1 MRRTLAVSV
10 FLLLAVFAA
19 PLTAQP
25 VFGNQSTV
33 TDIATAAA
41 PTTVLAHTTAAGLDN
56 QIILVSVHLNIRHE
70 FGIGVSSVTYAGQPL
85 TLLANVVD
93 GSADTRTLVYY
104 RLAPT
109 TGTNNVIVTY
119 SNLGGGDAVE
129 ALVGAIT
136 YSDVNQAAPTAN
148 TNSGSGSPAGV
159 IVTGTTTT
167 DAVIDFITVRE
178 DVTPTPAASQTTV
191 YSVSTGGSPDDLH
204 GASSRRTG
212 AAGNT
217 VMLWALSK
225 NRMWSIVGVRL
236 QSPRADIA
244 VTKTATD
251 PGPDG
256 TFAEGETLT
265 WTIGVT
271 NNGPSR
277 ATNVVVTDTLP
288 SGFTVTSITPGSPTC
303 TQAGSTVTCTY
314 ASMTNG
320 ATNTINITGTITTNT
335 TQLVNSAS
343 ATRDQTDP
351 NAANNSA
358 TATVNVVAP
367 TVVHMLEMEAVQDA
381 KGKVQISWTTS
392 FEAQNLGFNIYRN
405 GQQLNHQLIAGSA
418 LLTRRGGLD
427 SGRSYRWNDKVKGG
441 ELAQYTIEDVD
452 LDGTRT
458 LHGPVTPLL
467 VGEVADSANTDT
479 LADLGSTGG
488 VFVSPRG
495 IGAPRHATT
504 RGNLAQQF
512 DLASQ
517 AAVKLLV
524 TSEGFYRVRFSDL
537 IAAGFA
543 PGKRLAL
550 FADGVEQPVN
560 VTDDAIEF
568 YGIGL
573 DTPSAGAR
581 AYWLVN
587 DKGANAR
594 IRKSVAKKGAFTATS
609 TPFTVERIERRIFF
623 TALTN
628 NGDRENFVGRVVNGP
643 TATQELTVEHLD
655 RSGQP
660 ASLEVTLQGA
670 GAGEHRVQVTV
681 NGQNAGTVTFK
692 DMNRRISTLS
702 VPLSMLVDGANTIG
716 FTALNGSTD
725 VSVLE
730 SLRLTYSHTLVAD
743 NDALKVSA
751 AGGTLI
757 TASGFTSAARAIDV
771 TDPSD
776 PIELDAENANGT
788 VTVVAPESGTR
799 SVLLI
804 GESRIAAPAQI
815 VASRP
820 STWNATT
827 NAADLVIIA
836 ARSFVAAAEPLKARR
851 DAEGIA
857 TVIVDVQDLY
867 DEFGFGARGPNAIRE
882 FLLHTRNWSRAPRY
896 VLLLGDASLDPRN
909 YLGFGA
915 FDSVPTK
922 LVATFEMKTASD
934 EWFVDGI
941 SGLSIGRLPAR
952 TVAQAE
958 AMIAKL
964 VNRNVTGT
972 EPVRFVAD
980 PSRTFDFTGAANS
993 VAALV
998 PTTSPK
1004 SVAASATSAAFDS
1017 LLLTYFG
1024 HGSTD
1029 IWSAGRFRGSHA
1041 TALRNTRLP
1050 IVAAMTCLNG
1060 YFHDTT
1066 FPSFAE
1072 QLLANPQGGA
1082 VAVWASSTL
1091 TAPAPQVEMTREL
1104 VRQLFAGATLGDAV
1118 RAAKAATSDQDA
1130 RRSWILFGDP
1140 SMPLR

>member
-1 MRRTLAVSV
+1 MRRALAVPVV
-10 FLLLAVFAA
+10 FLLAVLAA
-19 PLTAQP
+19 PLAAQP
-25 VFGNQSTV
+25 VFGTQSNV
-33 TDIATAAA
+33 TDVVTQAA
-41 PTTVLAHTTAAGLDN
+41 PTTTLAHTTAAGLHN

-70 FGIGVSSVTYAGQPL
+70 AGAGVSGVTYAGQAL

-93 GSADTRTLVYY
+93 GSGDTRTLVWY
-104 RLAPT
+104 RLAPA
-109 TGTNNVIVTY
+109 TGANNVIVTY
-119 SNLGGGDAVE
+119 SGLGPGDSVDAV
-129 ALVGAIT
+129 VGAVT
-136 YSDVNQAAPTAN
+136 YSGANQAAPSAN
-148 TNSGSGSPAGV
+148 TNEGKGSPAT
-159 IVTGTTTT
+159 VTVAGTATN
-167 DAVIDFITVRE
+167 DAVIDFVTAAE
-178 DVTPTPAASQTTV
+178 DVVIAPSRTAV
-191 YSVSTGGSPDDLH
+191 YNVSTGSSNGDLQA
-204 GASSRRTG
+204 GSSRGNGT
-212 AAGNT
+212 AAST
-217 VMLWALSK
+217 TSSWALSK
-225 NRMWSIVGVRL
+225 NRNWSIAGVRL
-236 QSPRADIA
+236 QSARADIA
-244 VTKTATD
+244 VTKTASD

-288 SGFTVTSITPGSPTC
+288 AGFTVTSISPGSPTC
-303 TQAGSTVTCTY
+303 SQSGSTVTCTF
-314 ASMTNG
+314 ASMNHG
-320 ATNTINITGTITTNT
+320 ASNSIEITGTITTNT
-335 TQLVNSAS
+335 TQLVNTAS
-343 ATRDQTDP
+343 ATRDQIDP
-351 NAANNSA
+351 DATNDSA
-358 TATVNVVAP
+358 TATASVVAP

-381 KGKVQISWTTS
+381 KGKVRISWTTS

-405 GQQLNHQLIAGSA
+405 GEKINDQLIAGSA
-418 LLTRRGGLD
+418 LLTRRGDLD

-441 ELAQYTIEDVD
+441 ALAQYTIEDVD

-467 VGEVADSANTDT
+467 AGEVPDSANTDT
-479 LADLGSTGG
+479 LADLGSAGG

-495 IGAPRHATT
+495 IGAPRHATI
-504 RGNLAQQF
+504 RGDRDQQF
-512 DLASQ
+512 ALASQ

-524 TSEGFYRVRFSDL
+524 TTEGFYRVRFSEL

-543 PGKRLAL
+543 PAKRLAL
-550 FADGVEQPVN
+550 FTEGVEQPVT

-587 DKGANAR
+587 DKGTNAR
-594 IRKSVAKKGAFTATS
+594 IRKSHAKKGAFTATS
-609 TPFTVERIERRIFF
+609 TPFTVECIERRIFF

-628 NGDRENFVGRVVNGP
+628 NGDRENFFGRVVNG
-643 TATQELTVEHLD
+643 TMATQELTVEHLD
-655 RSGQP
+655 RGGQA
-660 ASLEVTLQGA
+660 ASLEIALQGA

-681 NGQNAGTVTFK
+681 NGQNAGTVTFR
-692 DMNRRISTLS
+692 DMNRSVSRVA
-702 VPLSMLVDGANTIG
+702 VPLSMLADGANTIG
-716 FTALNGSTD
+716 LTALNGFTD

-730 SLRLTYSHTLVAD
+730 SLRLTYAHTLVAD
-743 NDALKVSA
+743 GDALKVSA
-751 AGGTLI
+751 SGGTVI
-757 TASGFTSAARAIDV
+757 AASGFTSAARAIDV

-776 PIELDAENANGT
+776 PIELDADYANGT
-788 VTVVAPESGTR
+788 VTVVAPETGTR
-799 SVLLI
+799 SILLI

-820 STWNATT
+820 STWNATA
-827 NAADLVIIA
+827 NAADLVIVA
-836 ARSFVAAAEPLKARR
+836 ARSFISAAEPLKARR

-867 DEFGFGARGPNAIRE
+867 DEFGFGARGPHAIRE
-882 FLLHTRNWSRAPRY
+882 FLLHTRNWARAPRY

-922 LVATFEMKTASD
+922 LVATREMKTASD

-941 SGLSIGRLPAR
+941 AGLSIGRLPAR

-964 VNRNVTGT
+964 VDRNVTGT
-972 EPVRFVAD
+972 EPVSFVAD
-980 PSRTFDFTGAANS
+980 PSRGFDFTGAANS

-998 PTTSPK
+998 PPSSPR
-1004 SVAASATSAAFDS
+1004 SVTRTATSASFDA

-1029 IWSAGRFRGSHA
+1029 LWSAGRFRGSNA

-1066 FPSFAE
+1066 FPSLAE

-1091 TAPAPQVEMTREL
+1091 TLPAPQLAMTREL
-1104 VRQLFAGATLGDAV
+1104 VRQLFAGAALGDAV
-1118 RAAKAATSDQDA
+1118 SAAKAAISDEDV

-1140 SMPLR
+1140 SMPLY